1 MGLVMPDFGLFFWM
15 ILSFSILLF
24 ILKRFAWKP
33 ITKALSER
41 DNLINSALN
50 AAEKAKREMIQLQT
64 RNEDL
69 LKEAMLEREKIIKEA
84 REMKESIVREAKSQA
99 AAEATKMME
108 AAKLAIEH
116 EKTGAILE
124 MKRMVAT
131 FSIDI
136 AEKVLQNQLA
146 DPSKQ
151 KELINRYIEKI
162 NIN

>member
-1 MGLVMPDFGLFFWM
+1 
-15 ILSFSILLF
+15 
-24 ILKRFAWKP
+24 
-33 ITKALSER
+33 
-41 DNLINSALN
+41 
-50 AAEKAKREMIQLQT
+50 LQT